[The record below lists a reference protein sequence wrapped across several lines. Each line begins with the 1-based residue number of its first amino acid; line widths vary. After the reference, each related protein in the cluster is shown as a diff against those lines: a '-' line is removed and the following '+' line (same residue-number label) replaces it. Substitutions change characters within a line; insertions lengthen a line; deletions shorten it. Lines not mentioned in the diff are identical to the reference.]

1 MSAVIRVPLVST
13 NEDHVAFVAWRRAPG
28 TFVNRGDPICTV
40 ESTKANIEVEAESS
54 GYLAC
59 LATPGSK
66 VRVGDPLGAIT
77 DGQGED
83 VSGLLRP
90 ASSGAAPPAD
100 ARPWTKK
107 AALVA
112 ARLGVDVESLARRL
126 GRTVSEADVRAAAA
140 EGPSTGDL
148 LDDRHVASRPERVLL
163 LGGAAGAGAIAL
175 DALSRQT
182 RQRAVAILDNNPA
195 THGRTVMGVPVVGPT
210 DQAEQMWRDGRCD
223 SVIIAFVGASI
234 AERMTLFERLSA
246 IGIPFTNVI
255 DPSADIRRYATVG
268 RGNLIMAH
276 SFIAACASI
285 GDNNFLASHSSVE
298 HHSRIGSHCSFGPRT
313 TITGAVT
320 IGDRVKFGAGVI
332 VEPYLTIGDDA
343 LVASGC
349 VITADVAPA
358 TVLKARVGHVAQP
371 REDR

>member
-1 MSAVIRVPLVST
+1 MSAVIRVPMVST
-13 NEDHVAFVAWRRAPG
+13 NEDHVAFVAWRRTPG
-28 TFVNRGDPICTV
+28 EFVTRGDPICTV
-40 ESTKANIEVEAESS
+40 ESTKASIEVEAECS

-59 LATPGSK
+59 VATPGSR

-77 DGQGED
+77 DGERED
-83 VSGLLRP
+83 VSALLRP
-90 ASSGAAPPAD
+90 AHSGGTPAVD
-100 ARPWTKK
+100 SRPWTQK

-112 ARLGVDVESLARRL
+112 ARLGVDVEALARQL
-126 GRTVSEADVRAAAA
+126 GRTVSEADVRAAGTQ
-140 EGPSTGDL
+140 GPSNGDL
-148 LDDRHVASRPERVLL
+148 LDEQHVSSRPERVLL

-175 DALSRQT
+175 DALSRQP
-182 RQRAVAILDNNPA
+182 RQRAVAVLDNNPA

-210 DQAEQMWRDGRCD
+210 DQAERMWRNGLCD
-223 SVIIAFVGASI
+223 SVIIALVGAPI
-234 AERMTLFERLSA
+234 ADRMALFERLSA
-246 IGIPFTNVI
+246 VGVPFTNVI
-255 DPSADIRRYATVG
+255 DPTADIRSYATIG
-268 RGNLIMAH
+268 QGNLIMAH
-276 SFIAACASI
+276 AFIAACASI

-313 TITGAVT
+313 TVTGAVT

-349 VITADVAPA
+349 VVTADVAPA
-358 TVLKARVGHVAQP
+358 TVLKARVGHVAHS